1 MPTLLDVVR
10 VLEEYQGRY
19 EALDAFA
26 DDIDELRW
34 PNLAPDVQI
43 VPNVPRP
50 TAEIWIAGRRLR
62 IEVFEPQGI
71 ARFRLLP
78 EGPPPQNTM
87 GIAAAL
93 GGALGG
99 ALGAASAKKEGLL
112 TGVALGMLVGG
123 LLGAALAPPDRALAL
138 QFDQVSASWRLY
150 DGPLRAWAKR
160 SLIPTAPAAQ

>member
-1 MPTLLDVVR
+1 MPSLFDVVQ
-10 VLEEYQGRY
+10 VLDDYRGRY

-34 PNLAPDVQI
+34 PNLAPGVQV

-50 TAEIWIAGRRLR
+50 TAEVLIGGRRLG
-62 IEVFEPQGI
+62 IELFEPQGV
-71 ARFRLLP
+71 ARFKLLP
-78 EGPPPQNTM
+78 EGPPPQNTV

-138 QFDQVSASWRLY
+138 QFDPVTASWRLY

-160 SLIPTAPAAQ
+160 SLIPTAPAQ

>member
-1 MPTLLDVVR
+1 MVQ

-26 DDIDELRW
+26 DDIDELKW
-34 PNLAPDVQI
+34 PHLSPPVQA
-43 VPNVPRP
+43 VPNAPRP
-50 TAEIWIAGRRLR
+50 TAEVWVGDRKLR
-62 IEVFEPQGI
+62 IELFEPQGI
-71 ARFRLLP
+71 ARFRVVP
-78 EGPPPQNTM
+78 QQPPPQDTI

-99 ALGAASAKKEGLL
+99 AVGAASLKKEGLL

-123 LLGAALAPPDRALAL
+123 LIGAALAPPDRALAL
-138 QFDQVSASWRLY
+138 QFDSVSGSWRLY

-160 SLIPTAPAAQ
+160 SLIPAVPGAQ